1 MTTMP
6 EQKPGRSEQVVATP
20 RVFAEAVEGR
30 FGPIFLDAAATEDNS
45 LGFLHF
51 GPDSHWPDALAVKR
65 WADGL
70 VMANDLIWV
79 NPPYAKI
86 EPWAMKCVEQQAL
99 GCRIAMLVPAAVGS
113 RWFNRYV
120 RPFAYVLE
128 LTPRLTFVGHKSS
141 YPKDLILAYYCPE
154 RLTGRDAWA
163 WAWSTSV
170 AAVPANDNGTV
181 DPRQLLLPIIPG
193 AATPNEAA

>member
-1 MTTMP
+1 MP
-6 EQKPGRSEQVVATP
+6 AQKPGRSEQAVATP
-20 RVFAEAVEGR
+20 RIFATAVEGR

-51 GPDSHWPDALAVKR
+51 GPDSHWPDALKVAR

-70 VMANDLIWV
+70 TMTGDLIWL

-113 RWFNRYV
+113 RWFNRHV

-163 WAWSTSV
+163 WSWTATV
-170 AAVPANDNGTV
+170 DAGKPANDNGV
-181 DPRQLLLPIIPG
+181 DPRQMPLFDG
-193 AATPNEAA
+193 ATEAA